1 MLELFFSLSPFG
13 LLLVGGYLFVIGL
26 KERRAPVIKA
36 PQETKM
42 HSFID
47 ESMQLLMLLF
57 AAGTVFWAKQFPP
70 DNGVINAIS
79 ELSAWAALL
88 SGIILVA
95 DDLFIAPRRQLAP
108 AEQARRAPIFIEVL
122 RRLMLLFVVGAIICA
137 IRARSLDFSLWL
149 VIALAATGAL
159 WLADIFLLRRQR
171 AALVANNGAAPDIAA
186 AQPASVEYAISFFPV
201 ILIVL
206 VIRSF
211 LLEPF
216 RIPSDSMMPTL
227 FDGDFIFVNKYVY
240 GLRLPVVNTKIVD
253 IQSPQRGDVIV
264 FRLPSDPTVNYIKRL
279 VGLPGDRILV
289 RQNQVFINGAR
300 LHVVVGGKYTDTHG
314 YFEEQLATEQLG
326 DVKHTIMMTDSYSRD
341 FEGEVPPGH
350 YFFMGDNRNNSQ
362 DSRFEQVGFVPEENL
377 VGRAIGIWM
386 NWRTNEKP
394 QWGRIGTKIE

>member
-1 MLELFFSLSPFG
+1 MLELFTSIAPFG
-13 LLLVGGYLFVIGL
+13 FLLIGGYLFFSGL
-26 KERRAPVIKA
+26 KEIQVPAIKA
-36 PQETKM
+36 ANKTKFQ
-42 HSFID
+42 SFID
-47 ESMQLLMLLF
+47 ESMQMLMLVF
-57 AAGTVFWAKQFPP
+57 AAGTVLWAKEIPP
-70 DNGVINAIS
+70 ENEAINAIGM
-79 ELSAWAALL
+79 LSAWAALFG
-88 SGIILVA
+88 GIILVS
-95 DDLFIAPRRQLAP
+95 DDLFFAPKRFAS
-108 AEQARRAPIFIEVL
+108 AEQVRVAPLSIEVL

-149 VIALAATGAL
+149 VIALAVTGGL
-159 WLADIFLLRRQR
+159 WLADVLLLRRYR
-171 AALVANNGAAPDIAA
+171 AALVAKNSVAPETAAI
-186 AQPASVEYAISFFPV
+186 QPASIEYAISFFPV

-240 GLRLPVVNTKIVD
+240 GLRLPVVNTKIVE

-264 FRLPSDPTVNYIKRL
+264 FRLPSDPAVNYIKRL

-289 RQNQVFINGAR
+289 RQNQVFINGTR
-300 LHVVVGGKYTDTHG
+300 LQVVMGGKYTDTHG

-362 DSRFEQVGFVPEENL
+362 DSRFNQVGFVPEENL

-386 NWRTNEKP
+386 NWRTKDKP
-394 QWGRIGTKIE
+394 RWERIGTKIE